1 MPSMPLVPRPL
12 VLIVMDG
19 YGINPRADANAI
31 ALAVKPNLDRLARE
45 WPHTQL
51 ATSGPAVGLPEGQM
65 GNSEVGHLNIGAGKR
80 VLQEF
85 TRVSAAIHDGT
96 FFDNPALLNAVAHA
110 RRNGGKLHLCGL
122 IGPGGVHAHQ
132 SHLYAC
138 LQLAAKHEVE
148 RVYIHAFTDG
158 RDTSPFGATEYM
170 AELLARAGEIGG
182 TRTAKVATISGR
194 YYAMDRDNRW
204 ERIARVYYA
213 MTRGEGQQAAD
224 PVAAIVDSY
233 ERGVTDEFI
242 EPVVVVED
250 GRPVARVEAGDSVIY
265 FNFRSDR
272 GRELTKA
279 FVLPEL
285 PPQSHGKLDRGA
297 PLDDLVFVTM
307 TEYEVDLPVA
317 VAFPADN
324 VDEPLA
330 KILAD
335 RGLKQF
341 HIAETEKYA
350 HVTFFFNGGRE
361 APFPGEDRL
370 LVPSPRV
377 ATYDLKPEM
386 SALEV
391 TDEAVRR
398 IQSGAYDVV
407 IMNYANADMVGHT
420 GVLEAAVKAVEAVDT
435 SVGRVVEATLAQGG
449 AVLITADHG
458 NAEQMVEYDTGKPL
472 TSHTTNPVPC
482 YFVAPQ
488 WSRVALRSNGILAD
502 VAPTMLQLLHIPQP
516 TGMTGHTLIAG
527 QN

>member
-1 MPSMPLVPRPL
+1 MPGALPRPL

-19 YGINPRADANAI
+19 WGINPRSDANAI
-31 ALAVKPNLDRLARE
+31 ALARTPHIDQLARAF
-45 WPHTQL
+45 PHTQV

-96 FFDNPALLNAVAHA
+96 FFENPALLKAVQHVK
-110 RRNGGKLHLCGL
+110 RNNSKLHFCGL

-138 LQLAAKHEVE
+138 LKLAASHAVE
-148 RVYIHAFTDG
+148 RVFIHAFTDG
-158 RDTSPFGATEYM
+158 RDTSPFGGLEYM
-170 AELLARAGEIGG
+170 KELVAQAREIGG
-182 TRTAKVATISGR
+182 EHPARVATISGR

-204 ERIARVYYA
+204 DRIAKTYFA
-213 MTRGEGQQAAD
+213 MTRAEGRQASD
-224 PVAAIVDSY
+224 PVAAIQHSY
-233 ERGVTDEFI
+233 DEKVTDEFI
-242 EPVVVVED
+242 VPVVLMQD
-250 GRPVARVEAGDSVIY
+250 DQPVAIVEAGDAVIY

-279 FVLPEL
+279 FVLETLPE
-285 PPQSHGKLDRGA
+285 QASGKFARG
-297 PLDDLVFVTM
+297 PKLDDLVFVTM
-307 TEYEVDLPVA
+307 TEYESGLPVD

-324 VDEPLA
+324 VDLPLA

-335 RGLKQF
+335 RGLRQF
-341 HIAETEKYA
+341 HTAETEKYA

-370 LVPSPRV
+370 LVPSPKV

-386 SALEV
+386 SAPEL

-398 IQSGAYDVV
+398 IQSGEYDVV

-420 GVLEAAVKAVEAVDT
+420 AVLEAAIKAVEAVDAG
-435 SVGRVVEATLAQGG
+435 VGRVVEAALAKGG
-449 AVLITADHG
+449 AALITADHG
-458 NAEQMVEYDTGKPL
+458 NAEQLIEYDTGKPH
-472 TSHTTNPVPC
+472 TSHTTNPVPF
-482 YFVAPQ
+482 YFVVPQ
-488 WSRVALRSNGILAD
+488 LADARLRGDGILAD
-502 VAPTMLQLLHIPQP
+502 VAPTMLHLLQIPQP
-516 TGMTGHTLIAG
+516 KEMTGRTLIM
-527 QN
+527 QR

>member
-1 MPSMPLVPRPL
+1 MPQMPRPL
-12 VLIVMDG
+12 VLVVMDG
-19 YGINPRADANAI
+19 YGINPRPEANAI
-31 ALAVKPNLDRLARE
+31 AMAQKPNLDRIARE

-85 TRVSAAIHDGT
+85 TRVSAAIHDGS
-96 FFDNPALLNAVAHA
+96 FFTNPALMQAIQHVK
-110 RRNGGKLHLCGL
+110 RNGSKLHFCGM

-132 SHLYAC
+132 SHLEAC
-138 LQLAAKHEVE
+138 LQLAATHSIE
-148 RVYIHAFTDG
+148 RTYIHAFTDG
-158 RDTSPFGATEYM
+158 RDTSPFGAVDYM
-170 AELLARAGEIGG
+170 RELLARMREIGG
-182 TRTAKVATISGR
+182 AHPAKVATISGR

-204 ERIARVYYA
+204 ERIARVYWA
-213 MTRGEGQQAAD
+213 MTRGEGHAATD
-224 PVAAIVDSY
+224 PVAAIGESY
-233 ERGVTDEFI
+233 TRKVTDEFI
-242 EPVVVVED
+242 EPIVLQED
-250 GRPVARVEAGDSVIY
+250 GHPVAVVEAGDAVIY

-285 PPQSHGKLDRGA
+285 PPQAAGKFNRGPRLA
-297 PLDDLVFVTM
+297 DLTFVTM
-307 TEYEVDLPVA
+307 TEYEAGLPVE

-341 HIAETEKYA
+341 HTAETEKYA

-361 APFPGEDRL
+361 APYPGEDRL
-370 LVPSPRV
+370 LVPSPKV

-386 SALEV
+386 SAVEL

-398 IQSGAYDVV
+398 IQSGVYDVV

-420 GVLEAAVKAVEAVDT
+420 GVIEAAIKAVEVVDT
-435 SVGRVVEATLAQGG
+435 GVGRVVEAALARGG

-458 NAEQMVEYDTGKPL
+458 NAEQLIEYDTGNPL
-472 TSHTTNPVPC
+472 TSHTTNPVPF
-482 YFVAPQ
+482 YFVVPQ
-488 WSRVALRSNGILAD
+488 WPNARLRGDGILAD
-502 VAPTMLQLLHIPQP
+502 VAPTMLQLLQIPQP
-516 TGMTGHTLIAG
+516 ADMTGRTLVLGPA
-527 QN
+527 